1 MLKRMTHT
9 LGQLDPEAVKKAE
22 QLIGT
27 PLPDAYKQ
35 FLQKYNGG
43 RPEPAGFLIT
53 WSGQGW
59 AEGWSV
65 NTVDVFFGFKQDDPI
80 NFLDFLNVFSNRV
93 PADTVP
99 IGHDPGGNLLLLGF
113 TGPNAGK
120 VFFWM
125 RDYEVEE
132 GQVPDY
138 SNVGFVASSFS
149 EFLEGLFE
157 P

>member
-1 MLKRMTHT
+1 MLKRMTDT
-9 LGQLDPEAVKKAE
+9 LGPLDPQAVQKAE
-22 QLIGT
+22 QLIGG

-43 RPEPAGFLIT
+43 RPEPTGFSIT
-53 WSGQGW
+53 WSGQEW
-59 AEGWSV
+59 ADGWSV
-65 NTVDVFFGFKQDDPI
+65 DMVHVLLGFKPDDPI
-80 NFLDFLNVFSNRV
+80 DFFHYLDMFMGRV
-93 PADTVP
+93 PVDTVP
-99 IGHDPGGNLLLLGF
+99 VGCDPGGNLLLLGF
-113 TGPNAGK
+113 AGPNAGK